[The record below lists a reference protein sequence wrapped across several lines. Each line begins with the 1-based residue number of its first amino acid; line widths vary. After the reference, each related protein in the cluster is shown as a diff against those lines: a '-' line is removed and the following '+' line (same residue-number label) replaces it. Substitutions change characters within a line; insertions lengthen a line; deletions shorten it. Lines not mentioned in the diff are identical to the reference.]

1 MKRII
6 FLLTFIAFSL
16 IHFKTNSQTNWCG
29 DFSITGITNDSI
41 DPNILQISIA
51 FSASTSTFANYPYI
65 SAIIDCQGDT
75 VATGNMFWFGQFG
88 QSTIDYPVLSNG
100 TSPCEP
106 YTAIFLYSD
115 NSGLT
120 DTCFLNS
127 NGTNSLDN
135 EVEQSWRIYPNP
147 AEDVLLLQLPQ
158 VALGAELQLMDIT
171 GKLMLEKHVSE
182 LSMSINISEIP
193 RGTYFI
199 RLKHPLNPD
208 VEGIFHSK
216 LSIH

>member
-1 MKRII
+1 
-6 FLLTFIAFSL
+6 
-16 IHFKTNSQTNWCG
+16 
-29 DFSITGITNDSI
+29 
-41 DPNILQISIA
+41 
-51 FSASTSTFANYPYI
+51 
-65 SAIIDCQGDT
+65 
-75 VATGNMFWFGQFG
+75 
-88 QSTIDYPVLSNG
+88 
-100 TSPCEP
+100 
-106 YTAIFLYSD
+106 
-115 NSGLT
+115 
-120 DTCFLNS
+120 
-127 NGTNSLDN
+127 LDN

>member
-29 DFSITGITNDSI
+29 DFSITGITNESI

-106 YTAIFLYSD
+106 FSAVFIYAD
-115 NSGLT
+115 NAGAS
-120 DTCFLNS
+120 DTCILS
-127 NGTNSLDN
+127 GGSSSLEN
-135 EVEQSWRIYPNP
+135 REIFSIHAFPNP
-147 AEDVLLLQLPQ
+147 TNNQ
-158 VALGAELQLMDIT
+158 VQILVPDKYLGSTIGLFDIT
-171 GKLMLEKHVSE
+171 GKLIYSSPISAGLFSIDLEKCE
-182 LSMSINISEIP
+182 K
-193 RGTYFI
+193 GTYVL
-199 RLKHPLNPD
+199 RLLDNT
-208 VEGIFHSK
+208 GAYFTK
-216 LSIH
+216 LMVP

>member
-6 FLLTFIAFSL
+6 FLLSFIAFSGV
-16 IHFKTNSQTNWCG
+16 HSQSYSQTNWCG
-29 DFSITGITNDSI
+29 DFSITGITSDSI
-41 DPNILQISIA
+41 DPNTLQISIA
-51 FSASTSTFANYPYI
+51 FSASASSFANYPYI
-65 SAIIDCQGDT
+65 AAIIDCQGDT

-100 TSPCEP
+100 AIPCEP
-106 YTAIFLYSD
+106 YTAVFLYSD
-115 NSGLT
+115 NSGQT

-127 NGTNSLDN
+127 NGTSSIDN
-135 EVEQSWRIYPNP
+135 AVEQSWRISPNP

-158 VALGAELQLMDIT
+158 VALGAELLLMDIS
-171 GKLMLEKHVSE
+171 GKLMLEKQVSE